1 MCLVCKDGCPLCF
14 FFSSCLQSSV
24 MRLKVLL
31 LKVAMLIFSLCN
43 QGLVDIYLGGQARI
57 TLHATHDFSLLWS
70 PPCGHRYETT
80 SSDDSSSEDSSSS
93 GSEEEEDDEEKECGD
108 EEECEKVEGQSPG
121 EGVQQEGAEDVDKKE
136 EEEGEE
142 CPEKQEMRERW
153 VKEIQDSGLFLILV
167 RF

>member
-1 MCLVCKDGCPLCF
+1 
-14 FFSSCLQSSV
+14 
-24 MRLKVLL
+24 MRLKVLKL
-31 LKVAMLIFSLCN
+31 LKAAMLMFSLQN
-43 QGLVDIYLGGQARI
+43 HGLVDIHLGGQDGT
-57 TLHATHDFSLLWS
+57 TLHATHDFSLLRS

-108 EEECEKVEGQSPG
+108 EEERTNVEGQSPG

-136 EEEGEE
+136 EEEEEGEE
-142 CPEKQEMRERW
+142 SPEKQEMRERW
-153 VKEIQDSGLFLILV
+153 VKEILILV